1 MASVDAQWM
10 PVTGRHNVDIGT
22 SLGRALKARKGIA
35 PPKRASNLPDRG
47 FYSFRYN
54 FKPESIDPDKPGS
67 IEVKRTKESTSVTV
81 ERPSSQARESH
92 LFKGTEQP
100 VKEYDCVLIYDED
113 MGVSARLIRLAFR
126 LMCMALQTFTLE
138 KIDSFMNFSYD
149 RKVQTSS
156 STIQRDMAS
165 PMPITSQPA
174 DDDIDLARE
183 LERDLVGLEDAEGEP
198 DDDFEEVIATVAS
211 EQKNRRFKEEEEE
224 EEEEEELLLAA
235 SKAPPPTLPHK
246 SKPPRNAPPNQQEPT
261 SKPKLKSKDFSRA
274 KGETD
279 TQEIID
285 SELEEVLAFG
295 VPTRTTKR
303 RKLSPVVQK
312 LPPTTQLALPSAST
326 SVVLPSS
333 RPPPKEESD
342 SEEDDWDPV
351 VGGDSHA
358 ENDAQEIDLDAFE
371 QEMEQQLEGLDDD
384 ILAAAMSSDPVS
396 ASQRPMSLNQFAG
409 GQLSQDEDSTS
420 SSDDSD
426 ED

>member
-1 MASVDAQWM
+1 MTSVDAQWM
-10 PVTGRHNVDIGT
+10 PVTGRHRVDIGT

-35 PPKRASNLPDRG
+35 PSKRATNLPDRD

-67 IEVKRTKESTSVTV
+67 IEVKRTKASTSVTV

-113 MGVSARLIRLAFR
+113 LG
-126 LMCMALQTFTLE
+126 TFTLE
-138 KIDSFMNFSYD
+138 KIDSFMNFTYD

-156 STIQRDMAS
+156 STIQRDTAS
-165 PMPITSQPA
+165 LMPVTPQPA
-174 DDDIDLARE
+174 DNDIDLVKE

-198 DDDFEEVIATVAS
+198 DDDFEEVIATVTS
-211 EQKNRRFKEEEEE
+211 EQKYRARKQEEEEE

-235 SKAPPPTLPHK
+235 SAAPPPTLPPK
-246 SKPPRNAPPNQQEPT
+246 SKPPRSIPPNQQEPT
-261 SKPKLKSKDFSRA
+261 SKPKTKSKDFSRV
-274 KGETD
+274 KGESASQD
-279 TQEIID
+279 DIVD

-303 RKLSPVVQK
+303 QRLSPVAQRPRPV
-312 LPPTTQLALPSAST
+312 TQLALPNAST

-333 RPPPKEESD
+333 RPPPKEYSD

-351 VGGDSHA
+351 LGGDLHA
-358 ENDAQEIDLDAFE
+358 ENDTQEIDLDAFE
-371 QEMEQQLEGLDDD
+371 QEMEQQLEGLDED
-384 ILAAAMSSDPVS
+384 ILAAAMSSEQVS
-396 ASQRPMSLNQFAG
+396 APQRPMSLNQFAG

-420 SSDDSD
+420 SSDESD

>member
-10 PVTGRHNVDIGT
+10 PVTGRHKVDIGP

-35 PPKRASNLPDRG
+35 PPKRASNLPDRE

-81 ERPSSQARESH
+81 ERPSAQARETH

-100 VKEYDCVLIYDED
+100 VREYDCVLVYDED
-113 MGVSARLIRLAFR
+113 MG
-126 LMCMALQTFTLE
+126 TFTLE

-156 STIQRDMAS
+156 STIRREMAS
-165 PMPITSQPA
+165 PMTVTPRPA
-174 DDDIDLARE
+174 DDDIDLVKE
-183 LERDLVGLEDAEGEP
+183 LEKDLVGLEDAEGEP
-198 DDDFEEVIATVAS
+198 DDDFEEVIATVSSA
-211 EQKNRRFKEEEEE
+211 QKIRAVKEEEEE
-224 EEEEEELLLAA
+224 EEDEFLLAA
-235 SKAPPPTLPHK
+235 STAPPPTLPPK
-246 SKPPRNAPPNQQEPT
+246 SKPPRSIPNQQEPM
-261 SKPKLKSKDFSRA
+261 SKPKPKSKGYPKSQGGIPRPR
-274 KGETD
+274 
-279 TQEIID
+279 ISLIPNWRR
-285 SELEEVLAFG
+285 SSILAF
-295 VPTRTTKR
+295 PLKPP
-303 RKLSPVVQK
+303 PVA
-312 LPPTTQLALPSAST
+312 QLALPNAST

-351 VGGDSHA
+351 LGGDTRV

-371 QEMEQQLEGLDDD
+371 QEMEQQLEGLDED
-384 ILAAAMSSDPVS
+384 ILAAAEMSQ
-396 ASQRPMSLNQFAG
+396 ASRRPISLNQFAG
-409 GQLSQDEDSTS
+409 GEMSQDSDSTS

>member
-1 MASVDAQWM
+1 MAPADARWM
-10 PVTGRHNVDIGT
+10 PVSGRHKVNIGP

-35 PPKRASNLPDRG
+35 PPKRASNLPDRD

-54 FKPESIDPDKPGS
+54 FKPESIDPDKPGT

-113 MGVSARLIRLAFR
+113 LG
-126 LMCMALQTFTLE
+126 TFTLE

-149 RKVQTSS
+149 RKVQASS
-156 STIQRDMAS
+156 STIKRDTAS
-165 PMPITSQPA
+165 PMPVTPQPA
-174 DDDIDLARE
+174 NDDIDLVKE
-183 LERDLVGLEDAEGEP
+183 LERDLEDAEGEP
-198 DDDFEEVIATVAS
+198 DDDFEEVLATVTS
-211 EQKNRRFKEEEEE
+211 EQQKRRLKEEEEE
-224 EEEEEELLLAA
+224 EEEFLLAA
-235 SKAPPPTLPHK
+235 STVPSPPK
-246 SKPPRNAPPNQQEPT
+246 SKPPRSIPNPQEPT
-261 SKPKLKSKDFSRA
+261 SKPKLKSKDLSRA
-274 KGETD
+274 KGETTSQD
-279 TQEIID
+279 IVD

-295 VPTRTTKR
+295 IPTRTTKR
-303 RKLSPVVQK
+303 QKLSPVAPK
-312 LPPTTQLALPSAST
+312 PPPVTQLALPNAST

-333 RPPPKEESD
+333 RPLPKEDSD

-351 VGGDSHA
+351 VGGGPHV

-384 ILAAAMSSDPVS
+384 ILAAAMSSEPAS
-396 ASQRPMSLNQFAG
+396 AARRPMSLNQFAG
-409 GQLSQDEDSTS
+409 GQLSPDEDSTS
-420 SSDDSD
+420 SSEDSD